1 MTKEI
6 AAILAVGPYGVIGKG
21 DKLVWHSKADFKHF
35 KAKTMNWPCIFGAT
49 TFYGLPN
56 YPLKNRLNIVL
67 NKPQK
72 EDTLVDP
79 RGWLTFN
86 DITKAYEYCENY
98 DNVFV
103 CGGKSIYEYVIKN
116 NLVNTIYLTEVK
128 SDKLEEEIHNNI
140 DDYVRLN
147 IDFNL
152 FEHGGWVCSSFEY
165 PSEEDMKD
173 DDVKVK
179 FIKYIR
185 INEV

>member
-6 AAILAVGPYGVIGKG
+6 AAILAVGPYGVIGKK
-21 DKLVWHSKADFKHF
+21 DKLAWHSKADFEYF
-35 KAKTMNWPCIFGAT
+35 KKKTKNWPCLFGAT
-49 TFYGLPN
+49 TFFGLPK
-56 YPLKNRLNIVL
+56 YPLTNRLNIVL
-67 NKPQK
+67 DNTQT
-72 EDTLVDP
+72 DDMTCYSD
-79 RGWLTFN
+79 GWISFKS
-86 DITKAYEYCENY
+86 IQIAYDFCKNY
-98 DNVFV
+98 DKVFI

-128 SDKLEEEIHNNI
+128 SEKLEKEFRDNI

-147 IDFNL
+147 IDFNN

-165 PSEEDMKD
+165 PTEESSKD

-185 INEV
+185 INEC